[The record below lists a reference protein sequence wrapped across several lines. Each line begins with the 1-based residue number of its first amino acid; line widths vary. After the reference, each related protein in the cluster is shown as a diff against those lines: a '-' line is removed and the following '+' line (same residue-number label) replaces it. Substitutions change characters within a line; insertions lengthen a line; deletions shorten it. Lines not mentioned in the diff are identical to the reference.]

1 MRCDSIDLEAIDP
14 VAGKIEISGWAA
26 AAEGIERVEVRVGDA
41 APLPVRYGIERG
53 DIGELLSD
61 IKGAGMSG
69 FAAAFDT
76 RDLPHTLFPLKNTA
90 PPPKKRHRELDLP
103 LIINQEIGVLG
114 EY

>member
-76 RDLPHTLFPLKNTA
+76 RDLPDGLYRLKIIATSRKGNQ
-90 PPPKKRHRELDLP
+90 REL
-103 LIINQEIGVLG
+103 
-114 EY
+114 